1 MSDNKNILKKEDKQ
15 FGGQALYYST
25 IAFVVVLIIA
35 NAYGV
40 YFAINTF
47 TQITSG
53 TTNNVPADSSL
64 AVPALNTNLYSKI
77 STERKTR
84 TLYTNTSTVTH
95 YNFPE
100 IFNQPQTKTN
110 N

>member
-47 TQITSG
+47 TQITNG
-53 TTNNVPADSSL
+53 TTTNVPADSSL
-64 AVPALNTNLYSKI
+64 AVPALNTSLYNKI
-77 STERKTR
+77 SAERKTR
-84 TLYTNTSTVTH
+84 TLYTNTSESMH

-100 IFNQPQTKTN
+100 VFSKPQSKTN